1 MPRYDIQKP
10 SRSAQ
15 RLSEYQ
21 QFQQGQ
27 QAQQAAAMQQLATMY
42 GINTSEQLLPGQ
54 LQAQRD
60 VSRAAGTTEEVNRNL
75 LGNQLTEL
83 EQKNRAGEADIAFK
97 DAQRQGVVV
106 STKDLEARYPYLADK
121 YRLENELGQTQADV
135 ARYGLDYVLPEQ
147 ARGLR
152 LAGDAQAG
160 ENAWQQPFNE
170 QKFALG
176 DVEQA
181 RGRQQIQSMR
191 AHDAYGAYD
200 RGLVTS
206 MQAQP
211 WAMPPDVW
219 KPIEDVYAA
228 KEKERAAVRAKEEGY
243 AKPPQETYGIPTQ
256 FLNDPEIAASLTAEQ
271 KRKDEEDAYW
281 KPGGTRD
288 LIKARQALRKKQHP
302 VKSAFRGIFGLD
314 KNEFLQARPHP
325 TMPIPDYAR

>member
-60 VSRAAGTTEEVNRNL
+60 VSRAAGTTEAMNQNTLRN
-75 LGNQLTEL
+75 QPTEL
-83 EQKNRAGEADIAFK
+83 EQKNRAGEVDIAFK

-106 STKDLEARYPYLADK
+106 STKDLEARYPYLAEK

-135 ARYGLDYVLPEQ
+135 AKYGLDYVLPEQ

-191 AHDAYGAYD
+191 AQDAYGAYD
-200 RGLVTS
+200 RGLVTL
-206 MQAQP
+206 MQTQP
-211 WAMPPDVW
+211 WAMPPEVW
-219 KPIEDVYAA
+219 QPIADVYDA
-228 KEKERAAVRAKEEGY
+228 KEKEREILRNTDKAVRKGGAT
-243 AKPPQETYGIPTQ
+243 PPAPTIDLASIPPDLQ
-256 FLNDPEIAASLTAEQ
+256 AAFAEQ
-271 KRKDEEDAYW
+271 NAQMQAFHQEKQLREAERAALLKRAAAQHLLQQMQNA
-281 KPGGTRD
+281 D
-288 LIKARQALRKKQHP
+288 LTDF
-302 VKSAFRGIFGLD
+302 SGS
-314 KNEFLQARPHP
+314 
-325 TMPIPDYAR
+325 YSY